1 MGLDF
6 TRYKY
11 IAIGVAIFFLPK
23 FIRFCKVISC
33 LLIFFS
39 RIQFTFDFSNVIS
52 CLFHFFL
59 LSSSRIWVTL
69 FEYLAFLLM
78 AI

>member
-11 IAIGVAIFFLPK
+11 IAIGVAIFLSAKIYSILQSNILSFNFLFSYPVHL
-23 FIRFCKVISC
+23 RFFKCNILSFS
-33 LLIFFS
+33 FF
-39 RIQFTFDFSNVIS
+39 F
-52 CLFHFFL
+52 

>member
-11 IAIGVAIFFLPK
+11 IAIGVAIFLSAKIYSILQSNILSFNFL
-23 FIRFCKVISC
+23 
-33 LLIFFS
+33 FS
-39 RIQFTFDFSNVIS
+39 YPVHLRFSNVIS
-52 CLFHFFL
+52 CLFHFFF

>member
-11 IAIGVAIFFLPK
+11 IAIGVAIFLSAKIYSILQSNILSFNFL
-23 FIRFCKVISC
+23 
-33 LLIFFS
+33 FS
-39 RIQFTFDFSNVIS
+39 YPVDLRFSNVIS

>member
-52 CLFHFFL
+52 CLFHFFFFL
-59 LSSSRIWVTL
+59 VLVSGLPYLSIWH
-69 FEYLAFLLM
+69 FF
-78 AI
+78 